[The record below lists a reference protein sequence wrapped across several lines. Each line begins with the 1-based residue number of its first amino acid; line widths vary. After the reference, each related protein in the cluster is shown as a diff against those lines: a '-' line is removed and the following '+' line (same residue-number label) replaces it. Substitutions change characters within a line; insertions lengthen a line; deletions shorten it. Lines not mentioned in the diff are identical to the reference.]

1 MLLGSAKL
9 TYTCGDTRTRLH
21 ELDIPK
27 PPTLISIE
35 RLWPPDKTGSRR
47 FQWRK
52 KSHQRWKSGWNGV
65 YWNLCPLESRWRR
78 KKRKAGDDTHDGD
91 FAIKRRAW
99 STFKKKEQI
108 DIGICV
114 DSMGQK
120 ENCSRHPGLAT
131 VFFSMTLRNTSKQW
145 SSPCISFKSL
155 GSHEREANFLRSNST
170 GIAPVLS

>member
-114 DSMGQK
+114 DSMVKRKTVRGTMDLQL
-120 ENCSRHPGLAT
+120 CSSVWLWEILLNNEVHHVYPSNPWDLMRGKQI
-131 VFFSMTLRNTSKQW
+131 FFAVIRQELL
-145 SSPCISFKSL
+145 PY
-155 GSHEREANFLRSNST
+155 
-170 GIAPVLS
+170 